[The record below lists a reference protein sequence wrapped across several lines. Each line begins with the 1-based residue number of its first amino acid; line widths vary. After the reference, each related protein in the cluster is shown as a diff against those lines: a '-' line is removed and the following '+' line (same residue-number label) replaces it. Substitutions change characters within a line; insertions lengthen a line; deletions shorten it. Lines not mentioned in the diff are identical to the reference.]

1 MAKAAD
7 QFRSSD
13 VTVWGIV
20 ALVAWGVAVLSANLS
35 ALVPASVYG
44 ALHASRLEGSTLNQL
59 RANVATLEAEAA
71 RMQRD
76 NGELLRRFALSE
88 ESTGE
93 ITRRVGALEI
103 SLPALIES
111 QYAALEP
118 EPVPQA
124 VDPTPTGA
132 IDPAPSAAIDPPA
145 EVAPPAPEPIDTT
158 ATAAIGSKPITFEV
172 DGGLVMVQQR
182 PLIPGSDEV
191 KLRLVPVETPMP
203 AELTP
208 SGGTIGLA
216 LGFPVRPEDAE
227 ARWQEMQSLAGTM
240 LIGMSPVLGEAEGP
254 GGKRLVAGP
263 VLDRA
268 SALELCDR
276 FSRQGV
282 PCETVPFTGDPLP
295 LLN

>member
-20 ALVAWGVAVLSANLS
+20 ALVAWGIAVLSANLS
-35 ALVPASVYG
+35 ALVPPSVYG

-59 RANVATLEAEAA
+59 RAEVATLGAEAA

-76 NGELLRRFALSE
+76 AGQLQQRFALTE
-88 ESTGE
+88 ESAGE

-103 SLPALIES
+103 SLPALIEA
-111 QYAALEP
+111 QYEALRPAEP
-118 EPVPQA
+118 APQP

-132 IDPAPSAAIDPPA
+132 IDATPVA
-145 EVAPPAPEPIDTT
+145 VAPVAADEPPPVAADPTE
-158 ATAAIGSKPITFEV
+158 TAAIGDKPVVFEV

-182 PLIPGSDEV
+182 PLVPGSDEV
-191 KLRLVPVETPMP
+191 RLRLVPVDTPMP
-203 AELTP
+203 AELAGPT
-208 SGGTIGLA
+208 GTIGLA
-216 LGFPVRPEDAE
+216 IGFPVRPDEAE
-227 ARWQEMQSLAGTM
+227 ARWQEVLSLAGTA
-240 LIGMSPVLGEAEGP
+240 LVGMSPILGESEGP

-268 SALELCDR
+268 SALELCDELAR
-276 FSRQGV
+276 KGI
-282 PCETVPFTGDPLP
+282 PCEAVPFTGDPLP